1 MKIGFMELVVIFIVA
16 LVVIGPDKLPEF
28 AKKLGAG
35 LRAFREATND
45 LTSEIRENVVEPL
58 EEAQAPIREAMEPL
72 EEMDREIK
80 GSVKEVKTSLNNIG
94 KPKKKTVAD
103 KTQQAPAAET
113 PETPAAET
121 AVSEP
126 VQAPETESVSPAP
139 APDAAEGADAVPPAA
154 EDATLNQNKGGET
167 T

>member
-28 AKKLGAG
+28 AKKLGSG

-58 EEAQAPIREAMEPL
+58 EEAQAPIREAIEPL

-80 GSVKEVKTSLNNIG
+80 GSVKEVQTSLNNIG
-94 KPKKKTVAD
+94 KPKKKPAAE
-103 KTQQAPAAET
+103 KAQQAPAAEA
-113 PETPAAET
+113 PETPVAET
-121 AVSEP
+121 AAPEP
-126 VQAPETESVSPAP
+126 V
-139 APDAAEGADAVPPAA
+139 PPS
-154 EDATLNQNKGGET
+154 
-167 T
+167 

>member
-1 MKIGFMELVVIFIVA
+1 MKIGAMELVVIFIVA
-16 LVVIGPDKLPEF
+16 LVDIGPDKLQEL
-28 AKKLGAG
+28 AKKLCAG

-72 EEMDREIK
+72 EEMDKEIK

-94 KPKKKTVAD
+94 KPKKKPAAE
-103 KTQQAPAAET
+103 KTQQAPAAEA

-121 AVSEP
+121 AAPEP
-126 VQAPETESVSPAP
+126 VQAPEAVTAPPAA
-139 APDAAEGADAVPPAA
+139 APDASEEPEAVPPMA